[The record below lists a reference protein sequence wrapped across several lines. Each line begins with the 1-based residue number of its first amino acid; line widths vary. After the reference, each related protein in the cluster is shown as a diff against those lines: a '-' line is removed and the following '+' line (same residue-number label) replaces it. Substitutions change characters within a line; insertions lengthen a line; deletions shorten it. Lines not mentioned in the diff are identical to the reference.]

1 MPGIQRRSSLNRD
14 MEILAIIPARGGSK
28 SIPYKN
34 LALLADKPLIQYSIQ
49 TAKQSNLISRVIVST
64 DSDRIRKLCLE
75 LGAEAPFLRPGELA
89 LDETTDLPV
98 FQHALE
104 WLSRNEN
111 YHPEIVV
118 HLRPTTP
125 LRRKEKVD
133 DAIEI
138 LIDNP
143 DADSVRS
150 VSSPFQNPFKMW
162 KKTQTYLESLVDIGM
177 HEPYNQS
184 RQKLPLVYWQN
195 GYVDVTRPETII
207 EKDSMTGDK
216 ILPYIME
223 EKFIV
228 DIDHTISLKMAEML
242 LEHDEY

>member
-1 MPGIQRRSSLNRD
+1 

-34 LALLADKPLIQYSIQ
+34 LALLNDKPLVQYSIQ
-49 TAKQSNLISRVIVST
+49 TAKQSNLIQRMIVST
-64 DSDRIRKLCLE
+64 DSEKIRNTCVE
-75 LGAEAPFLRPGELA
+75 LGAEAPFVRPKELA
-89 LDETTDLPV
+89 LDETADLPV
-98 FQHALE
+98 FHHALE
-104 WLSRNEN
+104 WLSVNQN
-111 YHPEIVV
+111 YHPDIVV

-133 DAIEI
+133 KAITM

-150 VSSPFQNPFKMW
+150 VSSPFQNPYKMW
-162 KKTQTYLESLVDIGM
+162 KRTQSYLEPLVDLGM
-177 HEPYNQS
+177 QEQYNQP
-184 RQKLPLVYWQN
+184 RHKLPLVYWQN
-195 GYVDVTRPETII
+195 GYVDVTRPETIF
-207 EKDSMTGDK
+207 EKDSMTGNK
-216 ILPYIME
+216 ILPYIMK

-242 LEHDEY
+242 LKHDEY